1 MEHSIIVAINR
12 MLDRSRPDPDLGA
25 DYFTRP
31 DSPDRRVARHLAGL
45 RDLGYQSTAEPPAA

>member
-1 MEHSIIVAINR
+1 MIVAIYH
-12 MLDRSRPDPDLGA
+12 MLDRSRPDRDLGA

-31 DSPDRRVARHLAGL
+31 DLPDRRAAYHLAGL